1 MVELAY
7 TTDLKSVAQYGL
19 AGSSPASATINGEI
33 VKYFLVLVII
43 LISGCRVPYPSVGVG
58 APKWKQKCVTE
69 YQCYSKNL
77 AQRLEPPAHN
87 GVVLG
92 SNPRGPTKHKRR

>member
-58 APKWKQKCVTE
+58 APKWKQKCITE
-69 YQCYSKNL
+69 YQCYSKNNC
-77 AQRLEPPAHN
+77 RTVRTCYHN
-87 GVVLG
+87 
-92 SNPRGPTKHKRR
+92 